1 MNVRA
6 GLIALGML
14 LLAAVPALAQIK
26 PAGYAEGV
34 VEAID
39 PQARLLT
46 VGGATFRVNSST
58 TTSIYAL
65 LPGNV
70 VEVQYVMD
78 NGEWVA
84 LDVIRKR
91 QNNGLRF
98 LKWSF

>member
-6 GLIALGML
+6 GLIALGV
-14 LLAAVPALAQIK
+14 LLAAMPALSQIK

-58 TTSIYAL
+58 TTSLYAL

-70 VEVQYVMD
+70 VEVQYIVN

-91 QNNGLRF
+91 QNDGLRF
-98 LKWSF
+98 LKWAF